1 MTPIILSV
9 NLAQMARSPEAR
21 DFPGEDMGAI
31 LGSVRVVEW
40 HKLTPEQRQAR
51 LRQSER
57 KLHAELEFQG
67 LISLT
72 GKEFFARLDSKPSK
86 PKSE

>member
-21 DFPGEDMGAI
+21 DFPGEDMGAV
-31 LGSVRVVEW
+31 LGSIQGVEVN
-40 HKLTPEQRQAR
+40 TPEQRKAR
-51 LRQSER
+51 LQTSIQSMR
-57 KLHAELEFQG
+57 SQIEFQG